1 MAGRS
6 CAVFPAHSRRCLPLI
21 SNVRPRIQPM
31 PLLYAQI
38 ALLGLLPLTLSV
50 VAAAYLW
57 KGLAKPWLFLI
68 VATAIG
74 YLIYGLL
81 MYFHNSDQGKRVG
94 YMVSA
99 NEGATSAA
107 EKYQVT
113 TTGGDALHYFL
124 QPYATRMVI
133 FVVISL
139 PLLWVLARVLRRS
152 N

>member
-1 MAGRS
+1 
-6 CAVFPAHSRRCLPLI
+6 
-21 SNVRPRIQPM
+21 M

-68 VATAIG
+68 
-74 YLIYGLL
+74 LIYGLL
-81 MYFHNSDQGKRVG
+81 MYFHNPDQGKRVG

-113 TTGGDALHYFL
+113 TTGGEVLRYFL

-139 PLLWVLARVLRRS
+139 PFLWVLARVLRRS
-152 N
+152 NS

>member
-1 MAGRS
+1 M
-6 CAVFPAHSRRCLPLI
+6 
-21 SNVRPRIQPM
+21 SNVRPRIPPM

-38 ALLGLLPLTLSV
+38 ALLSLLPLTLSV
-50 VAAAYLW
+50 AVAAYFW

-81 MYFHNSDQGKRVG
+81 MYLHNPDRGKGVG

-107 EKYQVT
+107 ERYQVT
-113 TTGGDALHYFL
+113 TTGGEVLHYFL
-124 QPYATRMVI
+124 QPYATRMII

-139 PLLWVLARVLRRS
+139 PFLWVLARALRRADS
-152 N
+152 